1 MRRRLVIAVF
11 ALASVALAAP
21 PPLSPELGR
30 TAREKIA
37 RIEQGRTKAGE
48 TIVFTEDELNSLLKY
63 EYAAEM
69 PAGVRDATVR
79 LQAERATIR
88 ASVDIGKLQEAS
100 GGSFGGLWAMI
111 FQGKKELV
119 AICRAHSGMGRA
131 EVEVESVEFDGMT
144 LPGPLLSWLITA
156 TVADADSTAGSR
168 VTLPETLRELRIES
182 GRAVVVAN

>member
-1 MRRRLVIAVF
+1 MRHRSVIAVF

-37 RIEQGRTKAGE
+37 GIEQGRTKAGE

-88 ASVDIGKLQEAS
+88 AYVDIGKLHGPTTGRQTSSRWCGRCDKRDSRPRANSRTS
-100 GGSFGGLWAMI
+100 GAAPPYCHPPAQRS
-111 FQGKKELV
+111 V
-119 AICRAHSGMGRA
+119 AEHRPS
-131 EVEVESVEFDGMT
+131 
-144 LPGPLLSWLITA
+144 
-156 TVADADSTAGSR
+156 
-168 VTLPETLRELRIES
+168 
-182 GRAVVVAN
+182 